1 MLIDKIFKMIVE
13 CGIMLIDSM
22 DSKSKDKGV
31 GEEGVRMW
39 VSVGCVVRQPRVYN
53 HVHKL

>member
-1 MLIDKIFKMIVE
+1 MIVE

-31 GEEGVRMW
+31 GEEGGRMW
-39 VSVGCVVRQPRVYN
+39 VCVGCVVRQPRVYN